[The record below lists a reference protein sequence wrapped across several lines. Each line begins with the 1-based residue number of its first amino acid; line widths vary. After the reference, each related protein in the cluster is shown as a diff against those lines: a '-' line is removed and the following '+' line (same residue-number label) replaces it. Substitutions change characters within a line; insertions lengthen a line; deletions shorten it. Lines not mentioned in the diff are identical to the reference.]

1 MTFEWEDITDE
12 VREKI
17 VFIHFFPPS
26 TDGFI
31 ETMPQITAITED
43 GQEYFAKTVRIFP
56 DKRTGLNGNT
66 YEVWVKKSIS
76 KTIYEVLELF
86 LGERD
91 FGDWEKSEKYPGC
104 REKGKWLYTYTRVF
118 RCVFT
123 RKDFHERFFS
133 EWANRPNKLVHIRE
147 VARDLLNPNGKL
159 PRLMHSETPTIL
171 EDEERFRRAQ
181 SGQHYDQQE

>member
-31 ETMPQITAITED
+31 ETMPQITSITED

-86 LGERD
+86 LGERLRRL
-91 FGDWEKSEKYPGC
+91 GEVGKISRVPRKRKVALYIYSGLPLCVYPQ
-104 REKGKWLYTYTRVF
+104 
-118 RCVFT
+118 
-123 RKDFHERFFS
+123 RF
-133 EWANRPNKLVHIRE
+133 P
-147 VARDLLNPNGKL
+147 
-159 PRLMHSETPTIL
+159 
-171 EDEERFRRAQ
+171 
-181 SGQHYDQQE
+181 